1 MTDVTAMEKCCYCG
15 QSLPLSKLIYNE
27 SKGVYYCADPDACSS
42 VQGVTETGP
51 YTETGGNYRRTGH
64 PNFNIHYRQSS
75 CGGALMGFLVG
86 ASVFFVSWG
95 YAIKSYGWLLGL
107 GLGWIPAFF
116 LGIMAGMFWPVA
128 ILIILGLLFLS
139 R

>member
-1 MTDVTAMEKCCYCG
+1 MTDVAVMEKCCYCG
-15 QSLPLSKLIYNE
+15 RSVPLEKLILNE
-27 SKGVYYCADPDACSS
+27 SKGVYYCADSDECNDA
-42 VQGVTETGP
+42 QGQAGSGA
-51 YTETGGNYRRTGH
+51 YTDAGGDHRRTVH
-64 PNFNIHYRQSS
+64 PKLSFHYRQSS

-86 ASVFFVSWG
+86 VSVFFVSWG
-95 YAIKSYGWLLGL
+95 YAIKSYGWLFGL

-128 ILIILGLLFLS
+128 VLLILALLIFS

>member
-1 MTDVTAMEKCCYCG
+1 MTDVAVMEKCCYCG
-15 QSLPLSKLIYNE
+15 RSVPLDKLIYNE
-27 SKGVYYCADPDACSS
+27 SKGVYYCADSDECNDS
-42 VQGVTETGP
+42 QGHAGSGP
-51 YTETGGNYRRTGH
+51 YTDNSGDYRRAVH
-64 PNFNIHYRQSS
+64 PKLSFHYRQSS

-86 ASVFFVSWG
+86 VSVFFVSWG
-95 YAIKSYGWLLGL
+95 YAIKSYGWLFGL

-128 ILIILGLLFLS
+128 ILLILALLIFS